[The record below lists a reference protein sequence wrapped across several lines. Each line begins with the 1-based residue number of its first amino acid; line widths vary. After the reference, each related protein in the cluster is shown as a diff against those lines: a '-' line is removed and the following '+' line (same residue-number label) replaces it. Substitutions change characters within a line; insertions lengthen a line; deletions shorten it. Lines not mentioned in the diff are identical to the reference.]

1 MPWCSDGCP
10 NEIPSSPGISD
21 CPYCGSDLIERP
33 FSVSSHPTLDALEI
47 DDENT
52 PSGVLCAA
60 LETQV
65 WGPAGLDPVDERAF
79 LRALPILGPLTPEMV
94 RDATRTLSKRVRSAA
109 EDLLSG
115 TDEPVAPFVPPQVRL
130 LVKAPK
136 AGHLYPLRVLVTA
149 PGAARLRVD
158 AEMPGVD
165 GIHPVG
171 SVNKPLPRGKTGVN
185 FQVRTGG
192 GAHHAEGILRITLWD
207 DEPDR
212 VRVYRA
218 RFRYEVEGD
227 RHVVTRYEIH
237 NEGVLRWNQH
247 LAGGEDSPEAASPG
261 IAGGSVDVVNE
272 GKLTA
277 ELAGG
282 RDLKIANEG
291 IMNLLERD
299 PVAGPG
305 TTVPVREPDPDE
317 LFVVPDLGATVAA
330 TIDAELEDRSGPD
343 SPRRVW
349 LTPEA
354 ALVHNAVLV
363 WRGGSERLQ
372 AALLVGERVVA
383 LGRHNRQSDIP
394 VRPRFEVGNL
404 GISRR
409 AVETSWVGD
418 KPRVRRI
425 GASSVFVEDVSLELD
440 TPADLSARGLEVTW
454 MAKPRVRWEVRVLR
468 GTTEFL
474 PVRWHE
480 PDDPGTGRICHV
492 VAPSGGRLGGP
503 ADTSLLPL
511 PNGCQRGPG
520 VELLR
525 RTRGWWLVGVDAT
538 EHESGRRV
546 PQLLV
551 DGRPHRHPSLRYG
564 LQDGARVRLPCGTEI
579 EFHVGRCERPPDGDW
594 EIRDRLAEGE
604 PLHHLADL
612 LRHIVTA

>member
-10 NEIPSSPGISD
+10 SEIASSPGIID
-21 CPYCGSDLIERP
+21 CPYCGSDLIDRP
-33 FSVSSHPTLDALEI
+33 ASVSSQPTLDALEI

-60 LETQV
+60 LEAQV

-79 LRALPILGPLTPEMV
+79 LRALPMVGPLAPEIV
-94 RDATRTLSKRVRSAA
+94 REATRTLSKRVRAAA
-109 EDLLSG
+109 EDLLSR
-115 TDEPVAPFVPPQVRL
+115 TAKASVPFVPPQVRL

-136 AGHLYPLRVLVTA
+136 AGHLYPLRVLVSA
-149 PGAARLRVD
+149 PGVARLRVE

-171 SVNKPLPRGKTGVN
+171 SVAKRLPRGKAAVE
-185 FQVRTGG
+185 FQVRTAG
-192 GAHHAEGILRITLWD
+192 GAHRAVGSLRITLWD

-218 RFRYEVEGD
+218 DFRYEVEGD
-227 RHVVTRYEIH
+227 RHVVTSYQIH
-237 NEGVLRWNQH
+237 SEGIFRWNQH
-247 LAGGEDSPEAASPG
+247 LAPGDGTPERGGPSNT
-261 IAGGSVDVVNE
+261 GGSVDVVNE

-277 ELAGG
+277 QIAGG
-282 RDLKIANEG
+282 RDLKVANEG
-291 IMNLLERD
+291 IMGLVERD
-299 PVAGPG
+299 PVAGSGTDAPVPEPG
-305 TTVPVREPDPDE
+305 PED

-330 TIDAELEDRSGPD
+330 TIATEIEERTGPD
-343 SPRRVW
+343 SPRKVW
-349 LTPEA
+349 LTPKA
-354 ALVHNAVLV
+354 APAHNAVLA
-363 WRGGSERLQ
+363 WQDGSERFQ
-372 AALLVGERVVA
+372 AALLVGEKVVA
-383 LGRHNRQSDIP
+383 LGRHGRQSDIP
-394 VRPRFEVGNL
+394 VRPRFDVGNL
-404 GISRR
+404 SISRR
-409 AVETSWVGD
+409 AVETSWVGN

-425 GASSVFVEDVSLELD
+425 GASPVFVDDVALEKG
-440 TPADLSARGLEVTW
+440 TKADLSEHGQEVTW
-454 MAKPRVRWEVRVLR
+454 MAKPRLRWVVRVLR
-468 GTTEFL
+468 GATEFL

-480 PDDPGTGRICHV
+480 PDDPGMGPICHV

-511 PNGCQRGPG
+511 PNGCQLGPG

-525 RTRGWWLVGVDAT
+525 RTRGWWLVGVNAK
-538 EHESGRRV
+538 EHETGRRT
-546 PQLLV
+546 PELLV

-564 LQDGARVRLPCGTEI
+564 LQDGSRVRLPCGTEI

-612 LRHIVTA
+612 LQHIVHA